1 MVDLNQI
8 KVLTWD
14 IGGTVFDWRG
24 TIQDEVGHL
33 AKQQGVEIDI
43 YQFASDWR
51 LSLIHI

>member
-24 TIQDEVGHL
+24 TVQEEVSRL
-33 AKQQGVEIDI
+33 AKEQGADIDI
-43 YQFASDWR
+43 YQV
-51 LSLIHI
+51 I